1 MATVNPQ
8 QDLLSQSWTLPDQD
22 KPESDEGGMWVA
34 VLNFEGVTVRKAC
47 ADADYLETP
56 FYQWVYMGDSE
67 YAYYTLDEREAKM
80 AAKLKAED
88 IASAMNLS
96 SNELG
101 D

>member
-1 MATVNPQ
+1 MNPQ

-56 FYQWVYMGDSE
+56 FYQWV
-67 YAYYTLDEREAKM
+67 TLSMHIILSMSVR
-80 AAKLKAED
+80 LKWLQ
-88 IASAMNLS
+88 NLRQRIS
-96 SNELG
+96 HLL
-101 D
+101 